1 MHNQQR
7 HLKTNNIISKYAVI
21 VLSIVLL
28 TGLALVPALQIG
40 VNGQLQQQQPQQQ
53 NQVGLSQVIKQIA
66 QQVVTANPGTTAN
79 HVQQVLVQLAKQI
92 AQTSDQST
100 GIQVIK
106 QIESQ
111 VSSFP
116 KGRVSQAIIQIAKQQ
131 AAGNTILVTQVMQQA
146 AQQIRTG
153 VPGANA
159 LVQVALQAAAGG
171 TPVINQQL
179 NQIAQQVANGTG
191 AQQTQIL
198 QTLQEISL
206 QISNTEGGGG
216 KDKVQNTVKVIH
228 EHVSKNRKGPTAKSL
243 IVLGDCFQAKG
254 ICKPTIIG
262 DNNVIGDNNNVIGS
276 IYGIGPQIVQTGD
289 PINILGNTGAQVA
302 VGSPGAVQ
310 QMNEIT
316 EQVSLE
322 TGGDPAQVK
331 GVIQNLAL
339 TDSIGGGNTQ
349 ELITDIA
356 TEVTK
361 PNDQV
366 SKSLTSLAMQE
377 EKGNYE
383 AVNTAV
389 EKVSEVGDGGNNVE
403 QLVAA
408 GATTEGVAG
417 ATTEGVAGAT
427 TEGVAGATTEGVAGA
442 TTEGVAGAAAPLDEG
457 TTEDDGEITGE
468 ELALE
473 EEDDDSDSE
482 DEGATADEEAV
493 ASDESED
500 DGDDDGDDGDDG
512 EE

>member
-1 MHNQQR
+1 
-7 HLKTNNIISKYAVI
+7 
-21 VLSIVLL
+21 
-28 TGLALVPALQIG
+28 
-40 VNGQLQQQQPQQQ
+40 
-53 NQVGLSQVIKQIA
+53 
-66 QQVVTANPGTTAN
+66 
-79 HVQQVLVQLAKQI
+79 
-92 AQTSDQST
+92 
-100 GIQVIK
+100 
-106 QIESQ
+106 
-111 VSSFP
+111 
-116 KGRVSQAIIQIAKQQ
+116 
-131 AAGNTILVTQVMQQA
+131 
-146 AQQIRTG
+146 
-153 VPGANA
+153 
-159 LVQVALQAAAGG
+159 
-171 TPVINQQL
+171 
-179 NQIAQQVANGTG
+179 
-191 AQQTQIL
+191 
-198 QTLQEISL
+198 
-206 QISNTEGGGG
+206 
-216 KDKVQNTVKVIH
+216 
-228 EHVSKNRKGPTAKSL
+228 
-243 IVLGDCFQAKG
+243 
-254 ICKPTIIG
+254 
-262 DNNVIGDNNNVIGS
+262 
-276 IYGIGPQIVQTGD
+276 
-289 PINILGNTGAQVA
+289 
-302 VGSPGAVQ
+302 
-310 QMNEIT
+310 MNEIT